1 VHPNDPSSDPT
12 RRPPRRTR
20 PLALVA
26 ATAATA
32 ATLVV
37 LTACSAPGS
46 SSGSD
51 TGSDDAAPT
60 DASTPHGYVEGASE
74 GSEPQLRLA
83 TIDPEGRV
91 DLLDLLTGDDETVAE
106 LEPADGLSTDGRFVF
121 ATRASGTVDVVDTGV
136 WTVDHGDHSHYYR
149 AEARQVGSIEATAGA
164 AEEARVV
171 PGADLTTVR
180 FPASGEQ
187 IVLDTEALGAGE
199 IVEVARFDGAGT
211 GALGGEGVL
220 VPFGDSLLSST
231 VADLGPDV
239 VAVLDR
245 EGRPVDGAAAEC
257 VDPRGSIET
266 RVGVV
271 IGCAD
276 GALLATTGE
285 AAADAGE
292 GATGEGSGEADAD
305 ADAADAAAS
314 APVVFERIPYP
325 EAVAADERAVA
336 FDGRRGRPTVAAV
349 AGDRGAWL
357 LDTRERSWSL
367 VETAAPLV
375 RVSAVDDSDGH
386 VVGLDASGR
395 VVVLAGDDGV
405 VATTDPLL
413 PSTVADDTALA
424 GVSLSVDASR
434 AYLNGPLE
442 GAVFEID
449 YADGG
454 RVSRTFDHVDAP
466 SFAAETGR

>member
-1 VHPNDPSSDPT
+1 MHPNDPSSDPT

-20 PLALVA
+20 PLALV
-26 ATAATA
+26 AATA

-266 RVGVV
+266 HVGVV

-413 PSTVADDTALA
+413 PSTVGDDTALD

>member
-1 VHPNDPSSDPT
+1 MHPNDPSSDPT

-20 PLALVA
+20 PLALV
-26 ATAATA
+26 AATA

-367 VETAAPLV
+367 VETPAPLV

>member
-1 VHPNDPSSDPT
+1 MHPNDPSSDPT

-20 PLALVA
+20 PLALV
-26 ATAATA
+26 AATA

-325 EAVAADERAVA
+325 GAVAADERAVA

>member
-1 VHPNDPSSDPT
+1 MHPNDPSSDPT

-395 VVVLAGDDGV
+395 VVVLTGDDGV

>member
-1 VHPNDPSSDPT
+1 MHPNDPSSDPT

-20 PLALVA
+20 PLALV
-26 ATAATA
+26 AATA

-199 IVEVARFDGAGT
+199 IVEVARFDGVGT

-305 ADAADAAAS
+305 ADAGADAAAS

-367 VETAAPLV
+367 VETPAPLV

-395 VVVLAGDDGV
+395 VVVLTGDDGV

-413 PSTVADDTALA
+413 PSTVGDDTALA

>member
-1 VHPNDPSSDPT
+1 MHPNDPSSDPT
-12 RRPPRRTR
+12 RRPLRRTR
-20 PLALVA
+20 PLALV
-26 ATAATA
+26 AATA

-199 IVEVARFDGAGT
+199 IDEVARFDGAGT

-245 EGRPVDGAAAEC
+245 EGRPVDGAEAEC

-285 AAADAGE
+285 AAADAGDGE

-367 VETAAPLV
+367 VETPAPLV

-386 VVGLDASGR
+386 VVGLDALGR
-395 VVVLAGDDGV
+395 VVVLTRDDGV

>member
-1 VHPNDPSSDPT
+1 MHPNDPSSDPT
-12 RRPPRRTR
+12 RRPLRRTR
-20 PLALVA
+20 PLALV
-26 ATAATA
+26 AATA

-199 IVEVARFDGAGT
+199 IDEVSRFDGAAAT
-211 GALGGEGVL
+211 GDEGVL

-245 EGRPVDGAAAEC
+245 EGRPVDGAEAEC

-285 AAADAGE
+285 AAADAGDGE

-367 VETAAPLV
+367 VETPAPLV

-395 VVVLAGDDGV
+395 VVVLTGDDGV

-413 PSTVADDTALA
+413 PSTVADDTALD